1 MMYMYMDIPESLP
14 GRSGIQVADP
24 NAVSSTCTNKY

>member
-1 MMYMYMDIPESLP
+1 MDIPESLP